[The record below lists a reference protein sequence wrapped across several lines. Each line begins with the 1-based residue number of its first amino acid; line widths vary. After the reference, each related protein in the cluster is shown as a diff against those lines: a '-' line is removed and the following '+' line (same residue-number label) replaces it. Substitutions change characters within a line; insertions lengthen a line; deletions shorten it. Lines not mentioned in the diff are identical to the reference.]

1 LHSGVQ
7 VDIHRLAQ
15 INNALQVIVLYNYG
29 QEPIIESMKNCGMIV
44 RREPMSDSDL
54 ADLIK
59 SVLLIN
65 NQSSSSHL
73 SSGILIPP
81 RKYDDIEL
89 MRVANI

>member
-1 LHSGVQ
+1 
-7 VDIHRLAQ
+7 
-15 INNALQVIVLYNYG
+15 
-29 QEPIIESMKNCGMIV
+29 
-44 RREPMSDSDL
+44 MSDSDL